1 MSRLK
6 KIVMMLI
13 VILIAVQLIQPARNE
28 DRQVVSTD
36 ISKTVFVPAN
46 VQTVLQAACYDC
58 HSNHT
63 HYPWYTYVQ
72 PVGWILNNHIK
83 NGKRELNFSDFSSY
97 SKRRQESKFKS
108 IASQVHDGAMPL
120 YSYTIMHKNAR
131 LTKEE
136 KYLIISWAQHNNDS
150 LDKISP

>member
-13 VILIAVQLIQPARNE
+13 VILIAVQLIQPARNK
-28 DRQVVSTD
+28 DGRVLSTD
-36 ISKTVFVPAN
+36 ISKTVLVPAN

-72 PVGWILNNHIK
+72 PVGWILSNHIK
-83 NGKRELNFSDFSSY
+83 NGKKELNFSDFGSY

-136 KYLIISWAQHNNDS
+136 KYLIISWAQHNKDS
-150 LDKISP
+150 LDKINP